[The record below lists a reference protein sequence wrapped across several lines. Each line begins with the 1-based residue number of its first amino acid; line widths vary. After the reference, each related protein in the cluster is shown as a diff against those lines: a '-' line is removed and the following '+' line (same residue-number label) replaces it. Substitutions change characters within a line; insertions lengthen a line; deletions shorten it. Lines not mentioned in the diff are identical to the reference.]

1 MSAYA
6 EFAYVYDDLMG
17 DLPYGAWV
25 DMYEDIWQRYGRRP
39 KLLLDAGC
47 GTGTVACMLAE
58 RGMEII
64 GCDPSEDMLG
74 IANEKA
80 AELGVR
86 PLFLCQSMEAL
97 DLYGTVD
104 GVISSLDCINYLP
117 DLETLCA
124 AIARISL
131 FMEPGA
137 LLIFDINTADKL
149 RGLDGQTIVKETE
162 DIFCVW
168 QNDYLAEE
176 GRCRFLI
183 DMFVAD
189 ETGWQRMQEEQY
201 ETAFTDDELRAAID
215 AAGLRLL
222 EVAEPTADMPET
234 GVERRFYIAEKK

>member
-1 MSAYA
+1 MSTYA
-6 EFAYVYDDLMG
+6 DFAYVYDDLMG
-17 DLPYGAWV
+17 DLPYEAWV
-25 DMYEDIWQRYGRRP
+25 DMYEDIWQRYDRRP

-47 GTGTVACMLAE
+47 GTGTVACMLAKS
-58 RGMEII
+58 GMEVI

-80 AELGVR
+80 AELGIR
-86 PLFLCQSMEAL
+86 PLFLCQSMENL

-117 DLETLCA
+117 DRETLA
-124 AIARISL
+124 ASLARISL

-137 LLIFDINTADKL
+137 LLIFDVNTEGKL

-168 QNDYLAEE
+168 QNDYLADE
-176 GRCRFLI
+176 RKCRFLI

-201 ETAFTDDELRAAID
+201 ETAFTDAELRMAIE
-215 AAGLRLL
+215 AAGLQLL
-222 EVAEPTADMPET
+222 EVAAPTEKMPET
-234 GVERRFYIAEKK
+234 GADRCFYIAEKK